1 MRGETDKQALLKL
14 KDGFIYG
21 RHVLSSWK
29 GEDCC
34 KWKGVS
40 CNNLTGHVTRLDLQ
54 CSNFYAVLG
63 TEDLNDHKAWN
74 GWEFFNNS
82 TPLEGKL
89 DSSICELQHLTFL
102 QLSFN
107 YLEGDI
113 PKCIGSLGQLIELKL
128 AWNRLVGSIPHTLA
142 NLSNL
147 QNLDLRYNNLVTNDL
162 EWLSHLS
169 DLRYLGLS
177 NINLSRAID
186 WPSSISKIPYLLELY
201 LDDCGLPQVN
211 HEFILH
217 MNSSTSL
224 QILGLSGNKLDFSIM
239 SWVLNVSKVLTLLNL
254 ANNSLHGVPDGFA
267 NMISI
272 QYLDLSYNELDSSV
286 IKSFETLCQLKDLK
300 FLSLD
305 QNPFNSGPLPD
316 FSRLSSLKTLSL
328 QNTNIVGPL
337 SFGHL
342 PHLEYLDLSL
352 NHLNGSLPIFEVTK
366 FASLQVLQ
374 LSHNQ
379 LSGSLPYTLGQLSNL
394 TELFLT
400 SNKLNGNISEAHLLS
415 LFRLEILDGEYPSHL
430 ALYDKLSQCI

>member
-1 MRGETDKQALLKL
+1 MVSFMEDTFYLRGKVKIVANGKE
-14 KDGFIYG
+14 
-21 RHVLSSWK
+21 
-29 GEDCC
+29 
-34 KWKGVS
+34 
-40 CNNLTGHVTRLDLQ
+40 LDLQ
-54 CSNFYAVLG
+54 CSNFYPVLG
-63 TEDLNDHKAWN
+63 TEDLNDQKAWN

-82 TPLEGKL
+82 TPLE
-89 DSSICELQHLTFL
+89 
-102 QLSFN
+102 
-107 YLEGDI
+107 EGDI

-128 AWNRLVGSIPHTLA
+128 AWNRFVGSIPHTLA

-217 MNSSTSL
+217 VNSSTSL

-239 SWVLNVSKVLTLLNL
+239 SWVLNVSKVLTLPNL
-254 ANNSLHGVPDGFA
+254 ANNSLHCVPDGF
-267 NMISI
+267 
-272 QYLDLSYNELDSSV
+272 
-286 IKSFETLCQLKDLK
+286 
-300 FLSLD
+300 
-305 QNPFNSGPLPD
+305 
-316 FSRLSSLKTLSL
+316 TLSL

-379 LSGSLPYTLGQLSNL
+379 LSGPLPYTLGQLSNL

-400 SNKLNGNISEAHLLS
+400 SNKLKGIISEAHLLS
-415 LFRLEILDGEYPSHL
+415 LFRLEILDGHFQIVGRNF
-430 ALYDKLSQCI
+430 KV